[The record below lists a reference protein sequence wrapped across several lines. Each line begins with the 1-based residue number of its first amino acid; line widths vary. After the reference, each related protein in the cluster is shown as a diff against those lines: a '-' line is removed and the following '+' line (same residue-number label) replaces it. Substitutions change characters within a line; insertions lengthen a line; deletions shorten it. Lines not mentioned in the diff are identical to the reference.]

1 MRDDWQTVLALAEE
15 DIAVLKEKEKTY
27 GQSWKLRGGIGA
39 FMMLARKWD
48 RIENQ
53 VKKVGYDIFMAWED
67 SVGMDGFEDDVND
80 LIRYLTLVRLEMAS
94 REEGFEPGSSYTN
107 QDQAGSLLDK

>member
-1 MRDDWQTVLALAEE
+1 MRNDWQTALELANE

-27 GQSWKLRGGIGA
+27 GESWKLRGGVGA

-53 VKKVGYDIFMAWED
+53 V
-67 SVGMDGFEDDVND
+67 
-80 LIRYLTLVRLEMAS
+80 
-94 REEGFEPGSSYTN
+94 
-107 QDQAGSLLDK
+107 